1 MGSLKVH
8 CALVLTLLFW
18 ASAFVGIRVGLTA
31 YSPGALALLRFLVAS
46 FAMAIIY
53 FYLPAKKKISWPE
66 RLQLLLLG
74 VAGIGIYNIC
84 LNYGEL
90 SVSAGVASFII
101 GLIPVVTIVL
111 SVLFLHERPGSAVWL
126 GILISFIGLLFLI
139 LGEEESSASM
149 ISGALVIL
157 IATFMGAFYT
167 VAQKRYLRNYHPVAV
182 TAWII
187 WGGTFML
194 LIFSPQLWQEI
205 KLASQ
210 QATFAAVYMGVFPA
224 AFAYVAWSY
233 VLHHWSAYKA
243 SMYLY
248 ALPLLSTFMG
258 FILLHEESSV
268 LSLCGGVI
276 SLTGALLATRLRVS
290 QPVLA
295 QVETLPKKS

>member
-53 FYLPAKKKISWPE
+53 FYLPAKKKISWSE

-111 SVLFLHERPGSAVWL
+111 SVLFLDERPGSAVWV
-126 GILISFIGLLFLI
+126 GILISFMGLLFLI
-139 LGEEESSASM
+139 LGEEERSASM
-149 ISGALVIL
+149 ISGALVI
-157 IATFMGAFYT
+157 F
-167 VAQKRYLRNYHPVAV
+167 
-182 TAWII
+182 WI
-187 WGGTFML
+187 L
-194 LIFSPQLWQEI
+194 D
-205 KLASQ
+205 KLYFKNN
-210 QATFAAVYMGVFPA
+210 QA
-224 AFAYVAWSY
+224 
-233 VLHHWSAYKA
+233 
-243 SMYLY
+243 
-248 ALPLLSTFMG
+248 
-258 FILLHEESSV
+258 
-268 LSLCGGVI
+268 
-276 SLTGALLATRLRVS
+276 
-290 QPVLA
+290 
-295 QVETLPKKS
+295 